1 MKKLLGILV
10 LGLLFCNTA
19 FAKQVTLSCSN
30 IKKELISTHSI
41 IISDNDKTLILD
53 GLEAHKIIKW
63 NKYIILFEATAKT
76 KLQLEIEQTVEEIVG
91 EIDGTQNL
99 NKLDRVTG
107 YFNNTHKCTV
117 VARQKF

>member
-1 MKKLLGILV
+1 MKKLLGIVV

-30 IKKELISTHSI
+30 IKKGLASTHSI